1 MKYAWIKEHKAQWSV
16 GLMCEVLAVSS
27 SGYYDYWT
35 RRKDTGVLA
44 GEKKDA
50 ALVQAIEQ
58 LHKKHKGRYGTPR
71 ITDAL
76 HKQGMT
82 VNHKKV
88 AKVMKTEGLQ
98 CRLRKRF
105 KICTTDSKHEYAIA
119 PNGLNRAFAQEAPN
133 KVWVADITYIHTLE
147 GWLFC
152 ALVMDL
158 FSRRIVGWALDSHMS
173 QGLTQEALRV
183 ALGQRQP
190 AKGLMHHS
198 DRGSQYAANA
208 YRDLLKA
215 RGIEVS
221 MSRKGSCWDN
231 AVMESG
237 NAALKVEC
245 VNRET
250 FHTRE
255 QATLAVVA
263 YIGYYNTE
271 RAHSTLGYET
281 PQQFEAN
288 WYAAQQSANQDHARV
303 LA

>member
-1 MKYAWIKEHKAQWSV
+1 VKYAWIKEHKAQWSV

-27 SGYYDYWT
+27 SGYYDYWA
-35 RRKDTGVLA
+35 RRKESGALA

-50 ALVQAIEQ
+50 DLVRAIGRLQ
-58 LHKKHKGRYGTPR
+58 DKHKGRYGTPR

-88 AKVMKTEGLQ
+88 AKVMKREGLQ

-119 PNGLNRAFAQEAPN
+119 PNGLNRAFAQDSPN

-158 FSRRIVGWALDSHMS
+158 FSRRIVGWALDSHMP

-198 DRGSQYAANA
+198 DRGSQYAATA
-208 YRDLLKA
+208 YRELLKA
-215 RGIEVS
+215 TGIEVS
-221 MSRKGSCWDN
+221 MSRRGNCWDN

-250 FHTRE
+250 FQTRE
-255 QATLAVVA
+255 QAKLAVVA

-271 RAHSTLGYET
+271 RSHSTLGYET

-288 WYAAQQSANQDHARV
+288 WYAAQQSANQNHARV
-303 LA
+303 MA